1 MNQKKIT
8 SLIAA
13 FLTFIVVGVLGVMV
27 MFYLKGYP
35 LNSPWLQHQ
44 FLVTIA
50 FVFSI
55 IVASYVYTNLQGDDK
70 SSWLYPDKK
79 DGEEDMDIEDKINDK
94 Y

>member
-1 MNQKKIT
+1 MYQKKLT

-13 FLTFIVVGVLGVMV
+13 FFTFVVIGFLLVMI
-27 MFYLKGYP
+27 MFYLKNYP

-50 FVFSI
+50 FCISI
-55 IVASYVYTNLQGDDK
+55 VAASYVYTYLQGDDK
-70 SSWLYPDKK
+70 SSWLYPDKE
-79 DGEEDMDIEDKINDK
+79 DDEDMDVEDKINDK

>member
-13 FLTFIVVGVLGVMV
+13 FFTFIVVGFLGVMA
-27 MFYLKGYP
+27 MFYLKHYP
-35 LNSPWLQHQ
+35 LSSPWLDHQ

-50 FVFSI
+50 FLVGI
-55 IVASYVYTNLQGDDK
+55 VVASYVYTYLQGDDK
-70 SSWLYPDKK
+70 SSWLYPDKN
-79 DGEEDMDIEDKINDK
+79 DNEEDMDVEDKINDK

>member
-13 FLTFIVVGVLGVMV
+13 FFTFIVVGFLGVMA
-27 MFYLKGYP
+27 MFYLKNYP
-35 LNSPWLQHQ
+35 LSSPWLQHQ

-50 FVFSI
+50 FVFGI
-55 IVASYVYTNLQGDDK
+55 IVASYVYTYLQGDDK
-70 SSWLYPDKK
+70 SSWLYPDKN
-79 DGEEDMDIEDKINDK
+79 DVDDDIDVDDKINDK